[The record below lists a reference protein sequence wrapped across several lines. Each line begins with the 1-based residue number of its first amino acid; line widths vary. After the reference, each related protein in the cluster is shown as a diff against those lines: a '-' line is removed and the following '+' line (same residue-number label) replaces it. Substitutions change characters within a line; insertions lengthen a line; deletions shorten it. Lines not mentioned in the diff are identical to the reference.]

1 MNLDELTFDVSQEI
15 EIKAA
20 PGTVYKNMI
29 AQLSQIMGG
38 DEKPMNFVLEE
49 WPGGRWFRDL
59 GNGQGHFWGL
69 RPGDQAAHA
78 ARNHGADD
86 DVVPGL
92 RARAVSID
100 SNRRRHAAH
109 ACVTARSG

>member
-1 MNLDELTFDVSQEI
+1 
-15 EIKAA
+15 
-20 PGTVYKNMI
+20 MI

-69 RPGDQAAHA
+69 CPGDQAADA
-78 ARNHGADD
+78 ARDHGADD
-86 DVVPGL
+86 DVVPGR
-92 RARAVSID
+92 RALAVSIALR
-100 SNRRRHAAH
+100 SPAARCSP
-109 ACVTARSG
+109 CVTARLG